1 TIQVA
6 SGTEI
11 SLPDPGTRTGY
22 TFNGW
27 YNGSS
32 YVGREGTEVTITSNI
47 IYTADWT
54 RNQTERPSSSGSS
67 SSDRTYSI
75 DVDVTGSRGGSVT
88 LSPTRA
94 SAGTRVT
101 IT

>member
-1 TIQVA
+1 MLA
-6 SGTEI
+6 SGTY
-11 SLPDPGTRTGY
+11 SYTVSASGYRNATGSF
-22 TFNGW
+22 TIPNDR
-27 YNGSS
+27 NITVTLRSS
-32 YVGREGTEVTITSNI
+32 NSGNNSN
-47 IYTADWT
+47 
-54 RNQTERPSSSGSS
+54 SGSS

-101 IT
+101 ITVPSQQRL